1 MSKNDEPS
9 MVLSQRKKREEV
21 TITEG
26 KVREW
31 ISVETQLK
39 RVKKV
44 FRNGVVK
51 SGFIRVERSWEIS

>member
-51 SGFIRVERSWEIS
+51 SGFIRVERS